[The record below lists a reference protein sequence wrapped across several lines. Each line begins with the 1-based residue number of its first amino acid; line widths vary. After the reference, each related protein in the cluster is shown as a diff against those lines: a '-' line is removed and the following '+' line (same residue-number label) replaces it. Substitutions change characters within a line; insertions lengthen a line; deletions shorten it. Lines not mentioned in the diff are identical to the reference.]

1 MSTKTILHA
10 SNPSEKPGRKSSEL
24 GHGSFPDV
32 VKDNRP
38 LGFCL
43 RRTLFWCTRLD
54 QREQRLPFRIQT
66 ALLFLIAAPLAMLG
80 WIGIALIRDEELSA
94 KQQVVAVSEG
104 RLLELI
110 RSVDDTMSSRHRHI
124 KQQLDLEAKL
134 PDHLM
139 LVERT
144 DPHVRRTMWVSVRGK
159 LLYPTA
165 PTSNADK
172 EFLLH
177 NELLLMARQRPVV
190 PTPIR
195 KELRDSLTRE
205 PTQMEVIDQQAS
217 KSDSQWQE
225 SYFDEGLQL
234 VVWSVRPDGSAIGC
248 WLERA
253 RWISDIIAILP
264 DIEPSTSDGATALLD
279 ANGDIVYRWGAMEV
293 PMETPLAEAALK
305 EPLASWRLRYYLPI
319 DRTSTS
325 LWIRYW
331 RWGLVISAVAT
342 ALLALGAYVGF
353 ATTQQL
359 RLANQRVSFVGQVSH
374 ELRTPLTNI
383 RLYAE
388 MAKRDLAHDKP
399 SVLRIADRLEVI
411 DSESKR
417 LSRLISGVLEFIQG
431 RSKAQ
436 TLVWRSVVPD
446 EIIRQV
452 LKQCTLSL
460 DRSGILVTCDLNADR
475 HVEID
480 SDVLE
485 QILIN
490 LISNVEKYAASGGT
504 VHVSS
509 GMDNQTLTVEVHDS
523 GPGIATRY
531 LNRIFQPFFRLDDSI
546 TAPSGTGLGLT
557 IARAAAKRHGGGLEL
572 LQSECGAHFR
582 LWLRIR
588 TDDSSHQEADS

>member
-1 MSTKTILHA
+1 
-10 SNPSEKPGRKSSEL
+10 
-24 GHGSFPDV
+24 
-32 VKDNRP
+32 
-38 LGFCL
+38 
-43 RRTLFWCTRLD
+43 
-54 QREQRLPFRIQT
+54 
-66 ALLFLIAAPLAMLG
+66 MLG

-94 KQQVVAVSEG
+94 KRQVAAISEG

-110 RSVDDTMSSRHRHI
+110 RSIDDTMSSRHRHI
-124 KQQLDLEAKL
+124 KQQLDSEAKL

-144 DPHVRRTMWVSVRGK
+144 DPHVRRTMWVSVRGQ
-159 LLYPTA
+159 LLYPAA
-165 PTSNADK
+165 PTSNADR

-177 NELLLMARQRPVV
+177 NELLLMARQRPAV
-190 PTPIR
+190 PISIR
-195 KELRDSLTRE
+195 KELSERVTPAQTPVAVS
-205 PTQMEVIDQQAS
+205 DQEAS
-217 KSDSQWQE
+217 KSESRWQE

-279 ANGDIVYRWGAMEV
+279 TNGNVVYRWGAMDN
-293 PMETPLAEAALK
+293 PMETPLAEATLK
-305 EPLASWRLRYYLPI
+305 EPLASWRLRHYLPTN
-319 DRTSTS
+319 RTRSS
-325 LWIRYW
+325 LWVNYW
-331 RWGLVISAVAT
+331 RWGLAISSAAT
-342 ALLALGAYVGF
+342 GLLALGAYVSF

-359 RLANQRVSFVGQVSH
+359 RLANQRVSFAGQVSH

-388 MAKRDLAHDKP
+388 MAKRDLAHEKP
-399 SVLRIADRLEVI
+399 AVHRIAERLEVI

-431 RSKAQ
+431 RGKAQ
-436 TLVWRSVVPD
+436 PLVWRSVVPD

-452 LKQCTLSL
+452 LKQSTFSL
-460 DRSGILVTCDLNADR
+460 ERSGIAVTCDLNADR

-504 VHVSS
+504 IHVAS
-509 GMDNQTLTVEVHDS
+509 GMDSQTLTVEVRDS

-531 LNRIFQPFFRLDDSI
+531 VNRIFQPFFRLDDSI

-557 IARAAAKRHGGGLEL
+557 IARTAAKRHGGGLEL
-572 LQSECGAHFR
+572 LPSKSGAHFR

-588 TDDSSHQEADS
+588 TDDSSHQGADA